1 MWRVPQPNEMLGFP
15 ADYEDKVLGSKFLGL
30 IRRSQLMVY
39 HARFSSIETSSPS
52 SRPYYELLS

>member
-30 IRRSQLMVY
+30 IRRS
-39 HARFSSIETSSPS
+39 
-52 SRPYYELLS
+52 